1 MSQIHLDFWH
11 KALFVCYSL
20 FIFSSTFSIAL
31 AQSSL
36 GIALLFF
43 LIIVIKDHHRIFIR
57 PLRWFYIFIGLYIF
71 WLLFTSAMA
80 EKSLESMLSTKEE
93 WLFFIVP
100 IGIYLFQFEKLGKW
114 LLTVFLSG
122 IFLVSL
128 YGIIQHFSGVHWFKS
143 ETLNT
148 VTDGSVRIS
157 GNFSHP
163 LTFGNY
169 FVTAATFFIGYAISK
184 MKDMTV
190 GRRLFIFGVVVICL
204 IAIMFT
210 YSRGAVLAA
219 VLTLLFLGLI
229 LKRKYFWPVLAVVFV
244 FIILAFSLPVLK
256 ERYTENL
263 PNDFSLERQEG
274 RVYIWSKALLI
285 IRDNPVF
292 GVGQGGFGKAYL
304 KYLPPDSPWWRKYPH
319 AHNDYLQI
327 MAISGIPGLFIF
339 GGLWVIV
346 FRLLWRG
353 YYRSDFSDEKRRLCL
368 AALLGSAAF
377 FVTSLTECTFGDEE
391 VRQMLMFVWGAGLS
405 VYYVSDRQFKK
416 PEDKVS

>member
-1 MSQIHLDFWH
+1 MSETRLDFWH
-11 KALFVCYSL
+11 KALFGFYAL

-36 GIALLFF
+36 GVALLFF
-43 LIIVIKDHHRIFIR
+43 LIIVIKEPHRIFIK
-57 PLRWFYIFIGLYIF
+57 PLRWFYIFIGLYIV
-71 WLLFTSAMA
+71 WLLVTSAMA
-80 EKSLESMLSTKEE
+80 EKAVESMQSTKEE

-100 IGIYLFQFEKLGKW
+100 IGIYLFQFEKLRKW

-128 YGIIQHFSGVHWFKS
+128 YGVIQHFSGQHWFKS
-143 ETLNT
+143 ETLNA

-169 FVTAATFFIGYAISK
+169 YVTAASFFIGYALSK
-184 MKDMTV
+184 AKDMTP
-190 GRRLFIFGVVVICL
+190 GRRFIILGISAITF
-204 IAIMFT
+204 IAIIFT
-210 YSRGAVLAA
+210 YSRGAILAA

-229 LKRKYFWPVLAVVFV
+229 LKHKYFWPVLAGVLV
-244 FIILAFSLPVLK
+244 FIILAFSLPVLR
-256 ERYTENL
+256 ERYTEDL
-263 PNDFSLERQEG
+263 LNDFSMERQEG
-274 RVYIWSKALLI
+274 RVYIWSKSLLI

-292 GVGQGGFGKAYL
+292 GVGQGGFGKAYV
-304 KYLPPDSPWWRKYPH
+304 KYLPPGSPWWRKYPH

-327 MAISGIPGLFIF
+327 MTISGIPGLFIF

-391 VRQMLMFVWGAGLS
+391 VRQMLMFVWAAGLS
-405 VYYVSDRQFKK
+405 VYYVSDNQIKK
-416 PEDKVS
+416 PSDKVS